1 MNKYNVVLFDMDG
14 TIANTDE
21 LVAESVQELCAM
33 HGLEAPSKEECYYF
47 SGPPIRESLAKFPGD
62 VDVEQLFK
70 DFYKISLKKYDQM
83 VVSYPN
89 CRYVLSKLKEKG
101 IKLGVVTNKA
111 HDAAIHCL
119 EVIGLW
125 DIFSVVIG
133 FEDASKSKPD
143 PEGLLKATRLLGEED
158 LSKVLYV
165 GDSPLDDL
173 AAHNAGIEDVLCIW
187 GPRKLPDNV
196 KPSYKIYNYL
206 DLLEVVFNEKI

>member
-21 LVAESVQELCAM
+21 LVVESIQELCAK
-33 HGLEAPSKEECYYF
+33 HNIPAPSRETCYYF
-47 SGPPIRESLAKFPGD
+47 SGPPIRESLKTFPGD
-62 VDVEQLFK
+62 VDVETLFK
-70 DFYKISLKKYDQM
+70 DFYGISLKKYDQM

-89 CRYVLSKLKEKG
+89 CRYILAKLKERG

-111 HDAAIHCL
+111 HDAAMHCL

-125 DIFSVVIG
+125 DLFSVVIG

-143 PEGLLKATRLLGEED
+143 PEGLLKAARLLGENN

-173 AAHNAGIEDVLCIW
+173 AAHNAGIDDVMCVW
-187 GPRKLPDNV
+187 GPRKLPKDL

-206 DLLEVVFNEKI
+206 ELPEVVFDD